1 MELGLHGYRI
11 DRFLQARIRRL
22 SRTRIQEI
30 ISRGQLRGATGATV
44 SRASLRVRVGDR
56 FVLRRPAPQEPP
68 APLHYAELHRDA
80 TLLVIDKPSGLP
92 VHPTARY
99 HRHTLT
105 AVMRERLGPEHGW
118 QMAHRIDRETS
129 GVLALAQGTAHR
141 SRRDPPSPA
150 GVLKRSFARRDVHKE
165 YLAIV
170 RGHLSVSTS
179 IEHPLGFDPHSSIG
193 IKMGVVAEADGGA
206 AARTHVVPL
215 THATFRGEP
224 ITLVRCVPLT
234 GRQHQIRVHLAVHGY
249 PLLGDKLYG
258 VDERLFREMADGL
271 LSMDEVSAEV
281 GLARQALHAHVLELP
296 HPTTGERMRFEAGWP
311 PLLADIVAAPTR
323 DA

>member
-1 MELGLHGYRI
+1 MVELALHGYRI

-22 SRTRIQEI
+22 SRTRIQSI
-30 ISRGQLRGATGATV
+30 IARGQLREAGGGV
-44 SRASLRVRVGDR
+44 VMRPSHRVRVGDH

-80 TLLVIDKPSGLP
+80 TLMVIDKPAGLP

-105 AVMRERLGPEHGW
+105 AVMRGRLGPDHGW

-150 GVLKRSFARRDVHKE
+150 GVLKRSFARREVHKE
-165 YLAIV
+165 YLAIA
-170 RGHLSVSTS
+170 RGALHQVAC
-179 IEHPLGFDPHSSIG
+179 IEDPLGFDPHSSIG
-193 IKMGVVAEADGGA
+193 IKMGALPISEGGS
-206 AARTHVVPL
+206 AARTQVVPL
-215 THATFRGEP
+215 QVSSFRGEP
-224 ITLVRCVPLT
+224 ITLVRCIPHT
-234 GRQHQIRVHLAVHGY
+234 GRQHQIRVHLALHGH

-271 LSMDEVSAEV
+271 LTMEEVSAEV
-281 GLARQALHAHVLELP
+281 GLPRQALHAHVLDLP
-296 HPTTGERMRFEAGWP
+296 HPSTGERMRFEASWP
-311 PLLADIVAAPTR
+311 AMLADIIPIPS
-323 DA
+323 